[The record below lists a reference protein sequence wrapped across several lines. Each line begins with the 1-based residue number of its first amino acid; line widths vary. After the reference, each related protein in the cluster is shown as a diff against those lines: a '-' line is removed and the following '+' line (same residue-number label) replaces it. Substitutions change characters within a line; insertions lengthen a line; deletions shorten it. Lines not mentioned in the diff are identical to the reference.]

1 MKIAVTAASGGL
13 GKAILKYLVE
23 DIGAGNVIAVARSPD
38 KVDAQDIDKRRG
50 DYLSVMELVDA
61 FADIDTVVMIS
72 APVGDWD
79 RIVMHR
85 NVIEAAKQAG
95 VRKIVYTSI
104 VGNGKEQETWY
115 WPAQQVNRQTEI
127 DLEDSGLDWVIAR
140 NGLYLEKDLANI
152 VNAKSTGL
160 YRNIAGDGK
169 CGYITVD
176 ELAYATVKLA
186 IDDRANGQIFNLVGN
201 NLTQARLVDIANQVF
216 DMKVRY
222 ETISDEENIAE
233 LMRHPRIAARGEQI
247 AKMLTGCFQA
257 VRAGAFDVA
266 SDFERAAGRTVKP
279 TLQMIRE
286 QREAMVD

>member
-1 MKIAVTAASGGL
+1 MKVAVTAASGGL
-13 GKAILKYLVE
+13 GKAVLKHLVE
-23 DIGAGNVIAVARSPD
+23 EIGAGNVIAVARSPD
-38 KVDAQDIDKRRG
+38 RVDAHGIDKRCG
-50 DYLSVMELVDA
+50 DYLSVTELTEA
-61 FADIDTVVMIS
+61 FSDIDTLVMIS

-85 NVIEAAKQAG
+85 NVIEAAKQAD
-95 VRKIVYTSI
+95 VRKVVYTSI

-115 WPAQQVNRQTEI
+115 WPTQQVNRQTET
-127 DLEDSGLDWVIAR
+127 DLEESGLDWVIAR

-152 VNAKSTGL
+152 VRAKSAGL

-186 IDDRANGQIFNLVGN
+186 INDGANRQLFNLTGET
-201 NLTQARLVDIANQVF
+201 LTQARLVELANQVF
-216 DMKVRY
+216 DMEVRY
-222 ETISDEENIAE
+222 ETISDKENVAE
-233 LMRHPRIAARGEQI
+233 LMKHPNIAARGEAV

-286 QREAMVD
+286 QRETIFD